1 MEFSRQEYWS
11 GLPFPSS
18 GDLLDPG
25 IKPRSP
31 ALRADSLLSEP
42 TKHTACQI
50 LPILQGPRSEVTSS
64 RKAVLASPVQN
75 GRPTTGPS
83 SLPELGMTLLLWN
96 QKDLNMALL
105 LTN

>member
-1 MEFSRQEYWS
+1 M
-11 GLPFPSS
+11 PFPSS

-31 ALRADSLLSEP
+31 ALQADSLLSEP

-50 LPILQGPRSEVTSS
+50 PPILQGPRSEVTSS

-75 GRPTTGPS
+75 GGPTTDPS
-83 SLPELGMTLLLWN
+83 SLPELGMALLLWN
-96 QKDLNMALL
+96 QKDLAPKPGFAAYQPSGSK
-105 LTN
+105 